1 MANYISQ
8 GRSNYFAVKDAEA
21 FLADIANCNVQVIQ
35 DTTKDGQTLYGFL
48 DDENGDGLDTW
59 YARQADDETGEPEV
73 TWGEFFQK
81 HLADGW
87 VAIITSIGSEK
98 YRYLNGEATA
108 YNNKGEDKFISL
120 DSILQLGADLGE
132 NITPATYEATR
143 GEKLDLTSPRIVAIL
158 AL

>member
-8 GRSNYFAVKDAEA
+8 ARSNYFAVKDAEA
-21 FLADIANCNVQVIQ
+21 FLADIAKCNVQLIQ

-48 DDENGDGLDTW
+48 DDENSDGMDTW
-59 YARQADDETGEPEV
+59 YAWSADDEDEDSTEL

-98 YRYLNGEATA
+98 YRFLNGEATA
-108 YNNKGEDKFISL
+108 YNNKGEEKFISL
-120 DSILQLGADLGE
+120 DTILELAKELGD
-132 NITPATYEATR
+132 NITPATY
-143 GEKLDLTSPRIVAIL
+143 
-158 AL
+158 